1 MFERF
6 TGDARHVVVMAQEQA
21 RELRHNYIGT
31 EHVLLAI
38 VRLPNPNPARDTLL
52 ALGLTPEVVRAA
64 VEKIAGR
71 GDDVPSGHIPFTQR
85 TKRVLELSLRESLQL
100 GSNNIGPEH
109 VLLGLIREGEGL
121 AAQVLAQGGRSLDDV
136 RAAVLATIRQGDPGA
151 TAARTPAVEQVLA
164 EAERLAA
171 GAPIGSHHLLEALAR
186 ADASMAGMALAG
198 LGVTADAVTEKID
211 TIDLAAT
218 SDVTPEQS
226 AAATMHW
233 EVGDDHATLVI
244 GDPETVS
251 AVRRLVEQAEGQLS
265 GDGPLSGPFIALYQA
280 IRRCVSA
287 LDTALNPPS
296 APDAEPGPTTL
307 RERLR
312 RRRRA

>member
-6 TGDARHVVVMAQEQA
+6 TGDARHIVVMAQEQA

-31 EHVLLAI
+31 EHVLLSI
-38 VRLPNPNPARDTLL
+38 VRLPNANPARDALF
-52 ALGLTPEVVRAA
+52 ALGLTPEKVLAA

-71 GDDVPSGHIPFTQR
+71 GNEAPSGHIPFTQR
-85 TKRVLELSLRESLQL
+85 AKRVLELSLRESLQL

-121 AAQVLAQGGRSLDDV
+121 AAQVLAQSGRSLDDV
-136 RAAVLATIRQGDPGA
+136 RAAVLAAIRQGDPGI
-151 TAARTPAVEQVLA
+151 TVTRTPAVEQVLA

-211 TIDLAAT
+211 DLDLAAT

-226 AAATMHW
+226 AAATMRW
-233 EVGDDHATLVI
+233 EVGDEQATLVI
-244 GDPETVS
+244 GDPDTV
-251 AVRRLVEQAEGQLS
+251 AALRKLVEQAEGPLH

-280 IRRCVSA
+280 VRRCVSA

-296 APDAEPGPTTL
+296 APDAEPAPTTL

-312 RRRRA
+312 RRRRP

>member
-31 EHVLLAI
+31 EHVLLGI
-38 VRLPNPNPARDTLL
+38 VRLPNANLARDTLF
-52 ALGLTPEVVRAA
+52 ALGLTPETVLAA

-71 GDDVPSGHIPFTQR
+71 GDDVLTGHIPFTKR
-85 TKRVLELSLRESLQL
+85 AKRVLELSLRESLQL

-136 RAAVLATIRQGDPGA
+136 RAAVLSAIRQSDPGA
-151 TAARTPAVEQVLA
+151 AFTRTPAVEQVLA

-186 ADASMAGMALAG
+186 ADASMAGMVLAG
-198 LGVTADAVTEKID
+198 LGVTSDAVIEKID

-226 AAATMHW
+226 AAATMRW

-251 AVRRLVEQAEGQLS
+251 ALRKLVEQAEGPLT
-265 GDGPLSGPFIALYQA
+265 GDGPLSGPFIGLYHA
-280 IRRCVSA
+280 VRRNVSA
-287 LDTALNPPS
+287 IDAALNPPEE
-296 APDAEPGPTTL
+296 PDVESPSTL

-312 RRRRA
+312 RRRRP